1 MKYAEYRKLGLPI
14 TSSHI
19 ESTIKQI
26 NRCVKG
32 SEKFWD
38 QGAEPLLQVAADH
51 LSETNDLE
59 QFWKRRRKSLQTTR
73 SYQTAT

>member
-1 MKYAEYRKLGLPI
+1 MA
-14 TSSHI
+14 TSDL
-19 ESTIKQI
+19 KQI
-26 NRCVKG
+26 NRRVKG

-38 QGAEPLLQVAADH
+38 QGAEPLLQLAADH

-59 QFWKRRRKSLQTTR
+59 QFWKRRRRNLQTSR

>member
-1 MKYAEYRKLGLPI
+1 MQYAEYRKLGLPI

-26 NRCVKG
+26 NRRVKG

-38 QGAEPLLQVAADH
+38 QGAESLLQLAADH

-59 QFWKRRRKSLQTTR
+59 QFWKRRRKCLQITR
-73 SYQTAT
+73 TYQTAS